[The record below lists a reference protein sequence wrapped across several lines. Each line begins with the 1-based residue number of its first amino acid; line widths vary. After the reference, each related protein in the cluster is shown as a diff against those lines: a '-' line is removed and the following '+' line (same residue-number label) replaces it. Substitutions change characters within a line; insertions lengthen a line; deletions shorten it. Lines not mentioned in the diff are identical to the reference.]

1 LVCGAG
7 GIADRVARA
16 PLVRRRKVNLTLMAK
31 KKNPM
36 LLHDRLAL
44 RVSISEQVTTLIAR
58 CGRLRDAGSMDEA
71 RRLLVRIER
80 LTGELNQLEM

>member
-1 LVCGAG
+1 
-7 GIADRVARA
+7 
-16 PLVRRRKVNLTLMAK
+16 MAK